1 MRHNYAPP
9 VKSPVKSPRP
19 QSNLTPYADDHHG
32 RLTPLLLVTIYTS
45 PHLALVSVL
54 SCRGSS
60 GVGLTAAVTVDL
72 ETGEKRLEA
81 GAMVRRVATRSS
93 HHPSIINPP
102 LIIHSIFLKLFSSL
116 ISLSHPFS
124 LSAHLSH
131 LTPLSN
137 LSHFPPLPSSPPLP
151 FPPLTPSP
159 PPSPSLSSGA
169 GGSRRGVH
177 RRIRQDGGG
186 RPSGHSRGHGAADS
200 DHRQGR
206 HTRIAQ
212 CPMQVI

>member
-151 FPPLTPSP
+151 FSLPFPL
-159 PPSPSLSSGA
+159 L
-169 GGSRRGVH
+169 RCW
-177 RRIRQDGGG
+177 
-186 RPSGHSRGHGAADS
+186 
-200 DHRQGR
+200 
-206 HTRIAQ
+206 RIAAWCASTNSTRWGRATEWPFTRSWSSRQ
-212 CPMQVI
+212 